1 MFYYEKRDEINRQWF
16 AIEEEVNFSYPMH
29 LHRWYEVVLIVD
41 GELDISVDGKLYHLV
56 QYDTLFIFPNQMH
69 EYISTKPS
77 HHKLCL
83 FRPETIAYFNNKMKN
98 SIPDNPCKNVR
109 DEPWLQ
115 LFLDMKRDDPLET
128 IKGILYYYCGMFS
141 GDKFKNIAE
150 CDMPDNQDLMHRIF
164 KFAEEHFQD
173 KCTLSD
179 LSSHIGYD
187 YSYLS
192 KLFSDKIGMSFT
204 EYVNMLRIDKA
215 CYLLKNTDLPILN
228 ISEQCGYGS
237 IRSFNR
243 NFIRRM
249 NVTPR
254 EYRKSP
260 QEGGQRV
267 TL

>member
-1 MFYYEKRDEINRQWF
+1 
-16 AIEEEVNFSYPMH
+16 
-29 LHRWYEVVLIVD
+29 
-41 GELDISVDGKLYHLV
+41 
-56 QYDTLFIFPNQMH
+56 
-69 EYISTKPS
+69 
-77 HHKLCL
+77 
-83 FRPETIAYFNNKMKN
+83 
-98 SIPDNPCKNVR
+98 
-109 DEPWLQ
+109 
-115 LFLDMKRDDPLET
+115 
-128 IKGILYYYCGMFS
+128 MFS

-150 CDMPDNQDLMHRIF
+150 CDMPDNRDLMHRIF

-187 YSYLS
+187 YMLS
-192 KLFSDKIGMSFT
+192 VKAFSDKIGMSFT
-204 EYVNMLRIDKA
+204 EDVNMLRIDKA

-228 ISEQCGYGS
+228 ISEQCGYGKHTQL
-237 IRSFNR
+237 NR